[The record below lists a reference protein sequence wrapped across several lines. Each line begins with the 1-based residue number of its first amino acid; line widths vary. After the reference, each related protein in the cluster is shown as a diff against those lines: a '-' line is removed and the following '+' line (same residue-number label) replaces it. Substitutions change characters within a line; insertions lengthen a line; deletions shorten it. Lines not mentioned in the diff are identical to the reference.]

1 MIWNSNEDCEK
12 YDSKYQKKYGKTE
25 AVQEIGMR
33 ERRRKNELSSAGNNA
48 SVKLFIK

>member
-12 YDSKYQKKYGKTE
+12 YDSKYQKIWKNTSNKK
-25 AVQEIGMR
+25 IGMR
-33 ERRRKNELSSAGNNA
+33 GRKQNELSSPGNNA